1 MLFEFVFTKYTYI
14 WRIQSLFMIERVLQE
29 RIISKYNK
37 GKAIV
42 ILGPRQVGKTTLI
55 KNILKE
61 AHYLFLDCDDP
72 TVRSL
77 LEQPNTEKLKSILG
91 SYKLVFIDEAQRI
104 QSIGITLKLIT
115 DQFQDVQ
122 LYVSGSSALDLNSVL
137 AEPLTGRKWEY
148 QLLPISWSEFENH
161 CGFLKSEQQ
170 LELRLL
176 YGMYPDV
183 INHPEDAYEVLKNLV
198 NSYLFKDILAFGGI
212 RKPEILEKLIKAL
225 ALQMGSEVSYNELAQ
240 LLGID
245 KNTVANYIY
254 LLEQSFVV
262 FRLSGFSRN
271 VRNEIKNN
279 KKIYF
284 YDNGVRNMVLGNFD
298 DLDLRT
304 DKGALW
310 ENFLISERTK
320 KNLYEQSIAT
330 SHFWRTSRQQEIDY
344 IETTASNV
352 NAFEFKWSPKKKARL
367 PKTFKDNYTGD
378 FTVVNRENFRDFLI

>member
-1 MLFEFVFTKYTYI
+1 
-14 WRIQSLFMIERVLQE
+14 MIERVLQE

-55 KNILKE
+55 KTILKE
-61 AHYLFLDCDDP
+61 AHYLFLDCDDS

-104 QSIGITLKLIT
+104 QTIGITLKLIT

-122 LYVSGSSALDLNSVL
+122 LYVSGSSALDLNSFL

-310 ENFLISERTK
+310 ENFLISERIK
-320 KNLYEQSIAT
+320 KNLYEQSRAT

>member
-1 MLFEFVFTKYTYI
+1 
-14 WRIQSLFMIERVLQE
+14 MIERALKS
-29 RIISKYNK
+29 RIVSKNNK
-37 GKAIV
+37 GKAI
-42 ILGPRQVGKTTLI
+42 ILLGPRQVGKTTLI
-55 KNILKE
+55 KSILKE
-61 AHYLFLDCDDP
+61 DPYLFLDCDDP

-77 LEQPNTEKLKSILG
+77 LEEPNTEKLKSIIG
-91 SYKLVFIDEAQRI
+91 NHKLVFIDEAQRI
-104 QSIGITLKLIT
+104 SNIGITLKLIT
-115 DQFQDVQ
+115 DQFKDVQ
-122 LYVSGSSALDLNSVL
+122 LYVSGSSALDLNSAL
-137 AEPLTGRKWEY
+137 AESLTGRKWEF
-148 QLLPISWSEFENH
+148 QLLPISWNEFENH
-161 CGFLKSEQQ
+161 FGFLKSEQQ

-198 NSYLFKDILAFGGI
+198 NSFLFKDILAFGGV

-284 YDNGVRNMVLGNFD
+284 FDNGVRNMVLGNFD
-298 DLDLRT
+298 ELDLRQ
-304 DKGALW
+304 DKGVLW
-310 ENFLISERTK
+310 ENFLISERMK
-320 KNLYEQSIAT
+320 KNLYEGSKAIP
-330 SHFWRTSRQQEIDY
+330 HFWRTTSQQEIDY
-344 IETTASNV
+344 VEVSGVNV
-352 NAFEFKWSPKKKARL
+352 NAFEFKWSPKKIGKL
-367 PKTFKDNYTGD
+367 PKTFKDNYSGD
-378 FTVVNRENFRDFLI
+378 FTVVNRDNFREFLM